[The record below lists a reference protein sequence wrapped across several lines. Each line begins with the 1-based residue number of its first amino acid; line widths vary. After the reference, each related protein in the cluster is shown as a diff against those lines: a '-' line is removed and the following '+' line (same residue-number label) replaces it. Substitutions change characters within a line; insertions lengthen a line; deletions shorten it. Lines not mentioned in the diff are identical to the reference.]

1 MYISYMKWKVKA
13 MFETTN
19 QQWVII
25 CYHDVPMN
33 MAMPVMYPICRH
45 THLASR

>member
-1 MYISYMKWKVKA
+1 MKWKVKA

-19 QQWVII
+19 QQWIII

-33 MAMPVMYPICRH
+33 MAMPVMYPVCRH